1 HRCHQI
7 NAKGTREAPITFT
20 SRNDIAGIGD
30 RENATGEWGGIVI
43 LGNAIINRCDVPGV
57 RGGTDACENTIP
69 NLTRTRLAGSKPKY
83 GGASFYMTEN
93 PHSSGTLEYVTVRHA
108 GFGRKPALTLAGVS
122 GGTTVSY
129 VQVHN
134 SAGDGMRLLGGVVG
148 VDHLILTGNADEQL
162 DVSEGYLG
170 RIEYVVGMPRGDDA
184 SDNGIE
190 VRSTAP
196 GVRPQ
201 SRPIVHN
208 FTLLAEGNTSGS
220 GVRINTGASA
230 WFNSG
235 IVVDGNTCVDYEETA
250 GDGPG
255 YNYLHDASFVYVLFD
270 CPDLVTTDTE
280 NGDDPAT
287 FRKIIKRG
295 RNHVASNTLDF
306 LMPGSVERGMLPDH
320 SDRYIGAFSPEETN
334 TGNWAAGW
342 TRDFLPEPTCPAG
355 TVDAGFDIGRQNVC
369 NVSGTV
375 TGELRLTSGNMY
387 ALLGRVDIGVDV
399 GADGTASDG
408 DAAALVIESGVTVF
422 GRSGADVIVV
432 NRGSTITAL
441 GFSNKLII
449 FTSEEDATG
458 ARGDRLNAA
467 GEWGGLVILGR
478 APINRC
484 LAPAATGGTAAC
496 ENAVKGVTAGAA
508 ALYGGSEKDDDS
520 GSLRYVHVKYA
531 GSGPGAGIIFGGVG
545 SKTNMHHVQ
554 VHNSSGDGIKY
565 FGGTMN
571 SSRVVLTG
579 NGADQLTL
587 NQGYQ
592 GSIQYVIG
600 LQRGGGVHGIG
611 VGSFKPGVRPSSNPA
626 VANFTLIGAD
636 SARGNGIRVRRGA
649 IGTWLNGIVTG
660 EGACLGYEADA
671 GDGVE
676 GFTKGADPAFRSVL
690 FDCAGGL
697 FGTGSDTTTGQAAV
711 DDDRNNIVTTGTLE
725 GFVNG
730 AAEKKVPVA
739 PVPQGNSFLES
750 LAVDYERDEYSVG
763 YIGAVWDPYHTWWQG
778 WTCGLEESDPC

>member
-1 HRCHQI
+1 MLVL
-7 NAKGTREAPITFT
+7 AVPDGTR
-20 SRNDIAGIGD
+20 
-30 RENATGEWGGIVI
+30 
-43 LGNAIINRCDVPGV
+43 
-57 RGGTDACENTIP
+57 
-69 NLTRTRLAGSKPKY
+69 
-83 GGASFYMTEN
+83 
-93 PHSSGTLEYVTVRHA
+93 
-108 GFGRKPALTLAGVS
+108 
-122 GGTTVSY
+122 
-129 VQVHN
+129 
-134 SAGDGMRLLGGVVG
+134 
-148 VDHLILTGNADEQL
+148 
-162 DVSEGYLG
+162 
-170 RIEYVVGMPRGDDA
+170 
-184 SDNGIE
+184 
-190 VRSTAP
+190 
-196 GVRPQ
+196 
-201 SRPIVHN
+201 
-208 FTLLAEGNTSGS
+208 
-220 GVRINTGASA
+220 
-230 WFNSG
+230 
-235 IVVDGNTCVDYEETA
+235 
-250 GDGPG
+250 
-255 YNYLHDASFVYVLFD
+255 
-270 CPDLVTTDTE
+270 
-280 NGDDPAT
+280 
-287 FRKIIKRG
+287 
-295 RNHVASNTLDF
+295 
-306 LMPGSVERGMLPDH
+306 
-320 SDRYIGAFSPEETN
+320 
-334 TGNWAAGW
+334 
-342 TRDFLPEPTCPAG
+342 
-355 TVDAGFDIGRQNVC
+355 
-369 NVSGTV
+369 
-375 TGELRLTSGNMY
+375 
-387 ALLGRVDIGVDV
+387 
-399 GADGTASDG
+399 
-408 DAAALVIESGVTVF
+408 LVIESGVTVF